1 MADIY
6 NVLVKDKLRLRSD
19 DELNEYSNICTDA
32 ARAITSALLLIGNLS
47 LEASQSEDYSDSEA
61 RRDLFLMGDAL
72 RHLPRMAQA
81 LEYNSELAA
90 YELRRRKEAG
100 Q

>member
-6 NVLVKDKLRLRSD
+6 NVLVKDTLRWRHED
-19 DELNEYSNICTDA
+19 DLNEYSNICTDA

-47 LEASQSEDYSDSEA
+47 LEASQSDDYSDSEA
-61 RRDLFLMGDAL
+61 KRDLFLMGDVL
-72 RHLPRMAQA
+72 RQLPRMAQA

-90 YELRRRKEAG
+90 YEIRRRKEST